1 MRLVVKLHER
11 ICSCRE
17 WQVSDILCVDAI
29 AFITLLE
36 NEPLNNY
43 VDMFYSVDEFQSAYA
58 CEFLLLMTSLNGQN
72 IIMDFSCILH
82 Y

>member
-1 MRLVVKLHER
+1 
-11 ICSCRE
+11 
-17 WQVSDILCVDAI
+17 
-29 AFITLLE
+29 
-36 NEPLNNY
+36 